1 VGQYRAHEPAIAEI
15 QINPRMGNPL
25 AFLLAIAVVIVWVA
39 SGPFLNQSDT
49 WQLVVNTGTKI
60 VTFLTLVLDP
70 DHNF

>member
-1 VGQYRAHEPAIAEI
+1 MGQYRPRETAIAEI
-15 QINPRMGNPL
+15 QIGGSPSAVL

>member
-1 VGQYRAHEPAIAEI
+1 
-15 QINPRMGNPL
+15 MGNPL